1 MRGDTARF
9 PAARWHQDEDQ
20 FGYKSHSDFVW
31 KRFVSQE
38 TGEDEEDENSLAL
51 IDQSLSGI
59 LESKGEEW
67 NRCSLSIGSVK

>member
-38 TGEDEEDENSLAL
+38 NEEDENSLAL